1 MADEEREA
9 IVTSM
14 FEGIFAAY
22 NATVREGNPAFTNC
36 RTFAETA
43 LASLEADGFKVVR
56 NA

>member
-9 IVTSM
+9 IVNSM
-14 FEGIFAAY
+14 FEGIFAAF
-22 NATVREGNPAFTNC
+22 NSTLREGNPTFTNC
-36 RTFAETA
+36 QTMAEAA